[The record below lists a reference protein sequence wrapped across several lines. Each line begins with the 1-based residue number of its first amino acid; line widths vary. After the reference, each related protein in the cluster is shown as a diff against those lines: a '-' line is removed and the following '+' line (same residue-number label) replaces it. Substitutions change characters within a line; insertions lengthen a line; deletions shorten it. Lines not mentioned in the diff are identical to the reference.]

1 MERTRAAVYLLV
13 LAVAAAPASAATKHS
28 VGANLIVNGGFEQP
42 AVGVGSYKLFSTG
55 QAFTG
60 WKVVGTRG
68 NVAPISTR
76 FQQNGISFVSR
87 SGKQW
92 LDLTGLSNT
101 PTGVAQTVATR
112 PGASYRL
119 SFAVGNVKGGVFGVR
134 STVIALVD
142 GRKLLRAT
150 NTGGGAKQ
158 SWKPFSVRV
167 RATSART
174 TIAFLNGDSSADTS
188 DGLDDVSLTPQ

>member
-1 MERTRAAVYLLV
+1 MKRTRIAMYLLGV
-13 LAVAAAPASAATKHS
+13 AIAVPPAAAATKHA

-42 AVGVGSYKLFSTG
+42 VVGVRSYKLFSTG

-60 WKVVGTRG
+60 WKVVGARG

-76 FQQNGISFVSR
+76 FQQSGISFVAK

-92 LDLTGLSNT
+92 IDLTGLSNT

-134 STVIALVD
+134 STVNVLVD
-142 GRKLLRAT
+142 GRKLLGAT
-150 NTGGGAKQ
+150 NAGGGAKQ
-158 SWKPFSVRV
+158 SWKLFSVTVKAASTRM
-167 RATSART
+167 

-188 DGLDDVSLTPQ
+188 DGLDAVSLIAK

>member
-1 MERTRAAVYLLV
+1 MKRTRVAVYLLC
-13 LAVAAAPASAATKHS
+13 LAVAAAPAAASTKHS
-28 VGANLIVNGGFEQP
+28 VGRNLVVNGGFEQP
-42 AVGVGSYKLFSTG
+42 VVGVGSYKVFSTG

-101 PTGVAQTVATR
+101 PTGVAQTVATH

-134 STVIALVD
+134 STVIVLVD
-142 GRKLLRAT
+142 GRKRLSAT
-150 NTGGGAKQ
+150 NTGGGAQQ
-158 SWKPFSVRV
+158 SWKRFAVTV
-167 RATSART
+167 RATSTRT

-188 DGLDDVSLTPQ
+188 DGLDDVSLTAQ